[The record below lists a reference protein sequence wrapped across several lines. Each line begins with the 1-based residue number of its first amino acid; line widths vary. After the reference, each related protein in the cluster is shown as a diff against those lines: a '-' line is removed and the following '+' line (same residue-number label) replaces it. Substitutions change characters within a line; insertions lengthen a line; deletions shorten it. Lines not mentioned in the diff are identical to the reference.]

1 MDRIVS
7 LASELRDF
15 LKTLPQVRR
24 CTLYGSLSRGDYD
37 LYSDIDIE
45 ADVSGTDNSDFVT
58 QLPALFSKRYP
69 VIFYDYA
76 ASLAPD
82 LYIFTAAIDNGN
94 PFRIIDVNC
103 VATPHCPKRSKE
115 DMAAMCNKY
124 DHVLKMFSVYLKQ
137 SLRGHD
143 AQKGFS
149 NLYAEIFEKPCEH
162 DRLMITEIYSWMKR
176 HAENRHQEYVDS
188 FARFLHF

>member
-1 MDRIVS
+1 MN
-7 LASELRDF
+7 
-15 LKTLPQVRR
+15 VRSACIFFSCYLEKR
-24 CTLYGSLSRGDYD
+24 TVIRRW
-37 LYSDIDIE
+37 I
-45 ADVSGTDNSDFVT
+45 
-58 QLPALFSKRYP
+58 AL
-69 VIFYDYA
+69 
-76 ASLAPD
+76 
-82 LYIFTAAIDNGN
+82 
-94 PFRIIDVNC
+94 
-103 VATPHCPKRSKE
+103 
-115 DMAAMCNKY
+115 Y

-143 AQKGFS
+143 AQKGLS